1 MLAFTRGGFS
11 IEGTFSE
18 MTNAVTWPGVYSNVV
33 KPDPKVQVENTKGYM
48 ITALYTLGKATL
60 KAGWEDVTVSAPS
73 NPHLNVQW
81 YYGLLLPK
89 PSVNASGEQFLD
101 LYWVGGEYH
110 FTPQFSLE
118 AGFYNID
125 TYNRP
130 EVGKDYWAQAYSLLV
145 DYQFTH
151 SFDTYLGIM
160 VMEYS
165 GPGLTK
171 HAPVN
176 AYSSNGMYGIG
187 LRYRF

>member
-1 MLAFTRGGFS
+1 
-11 IEGTFSE
+11 
-18 MTNAVTWPGVYSNVV
+18 
-33 KPDPKVQVENTKGYM
+33 
-48 ITALYTLGKATL
+48 
-60 KAGWEDVTVSAPS
+60 
-73 NPHLNVQW
+73 
-81 YYGLLLPK
+81 
-89 PSVNASGEQFLD
+89 
-101 LYWVGGEYH
+101 VGGEYP
-110 FTPQFSLE
+110 FTPQVSLE

-130 EVGKDYWAQAYSLLV
+130 EVGKDYWAQAYSLLAE
-145 DYQFTH
+145 YQFTH

-187 LRYRF
+187 LRYHF